1 MVNEKRRGDMMFLLL
16 VLIFVV
22 SLPKAA
28 GSMRR
33 RQAEIS
39 ITKLAAMDARTPPAV
54 PETRISKEQA
64 RKLKAAAKAA
74 EQAEKQRQKIEQA
87 QADKEFL
94 IKQIDRVVEILTALD
109 TESARI
115 DRKIQDDIDGRYYD
129 AETRHRKQKETIA
142 RKIIAAENK
151 LHALETKLAKVNYI
165 IAGN

>member
-1 MVNEKRRGDMMFLLL
+1 MMFLLL

-39 ITKLAAMDARTPPAV
+39 FQKLAALDARTPPAV

-64 RKLKAAAKAA
+64 RELKAAAKAA
-74 EQAEKQRQKIEQA
+74 EQAEKRRQQIEQA
-87 QADKEFL
+87 QADKQFYLQQLEKIGNMIL
-94 IKQIDRVVEILTALD
+94 AVDDELERINQAIEIDRQTR
-109 TESARI
+109 S
-115 DRKIQDDIDGRYYD
+115 YD
-129 AETRHRKQKETIA
+129 AEIKDTKKKEQITRKLLA
-142 RKIIAAENK
+142 LENRQ
-151 LHALETKLAKVNYI
+151 HALETKLAKVNYI